1 MKTPICDFVNKYKN
15 SGKMRL
21 HMPGH
26 KGKDFL
32 GIESLDITEI
42 SGADVLY
49 NAKGIIRESEENA
62 AKLFGTKKTVYSAEG
77 SSLSIR
83 AMLYLAVLHAKENGR
98 KPIISAGRN
107 AHRVFM
113 TAAALL
119 DFEIAW
125 IFPENK
131 ENIISCDI
139 SPGYLDAFLS
149 ESTEKPSAVY
159 ITSPDYL
166 GNIADIKGISAVCKK
181 HGVLLLVD
189 NAHGAYLN
197 FLCENMHP
205 ISLGADVCCDSAHK
219 TLPVLTGG
227 AYLHISE
234 NAPEMVNE
242 YAEKAMSLFA
252 STSPSYIIMQSLD
265 MANKYIADGYPE
277 KLSKTAFSVEKL
289 KKRLS
294 DFGFELVGNEPMKLV
309 LSPKSMGYT
318 GEEIA
323 EILSKKGVECEF
335 YDPDFVVMMFTPEIG
350 DDEIDYIGNIL
361 LKTEKKEKISEKPP
375 VLSISE
381 KAMTVREAVFS
392 PSEEIGVSECE
403 GRILASS
410 AISCPPAIPI
420 IVCGEKIDKKAI
432 ECFEYYGIKKCRVVK
447 EKLE

>member
-1 MKTPICDFVNKYKN
+1 MKTPICDFVNEYKK
-15 SGKMRL
+15 SGRLRL

-32 GIESLDITEI
+32 GIEGCDITEI
-42 SGADVLY
+42 DGADVLY
-49 NAKGIIRESEENA
+49 NAKGVIRESEENA

-98 KPIISAGRN
+98 KPIIAAGRN

-119 DFEIAW
+119 DFEISW

-139 SPGYLDAFLS
+139 SPEYLDDFLS
-149 ESTEKPSAVY
+149 KEKASAVY

-166 GNIADIKGISAVCKK
+166 GNIADIKGISNVCKK

-189 NAHGAYLN
+189 NAHGAYLG
-197 FLCENMHP
+197 FLRENMHP
-205 ISLGADVCCDSAHK
+205 IELGADICCDSAHK

-234 NAPEMVNE
+234 NAPDIMSVC
-242 YAEKAMSLFA
+242 AENAMSLFA

-265 MANKYIADGYPE
+265 TANKYIADGYPE
-277 KLSKTAFSVEKL
+277 RLEKTAISVKNL
-289 KKRLS
+289 KNRLA
-294 DFGFELVGNEPMKLV
+294 DYGFDIIGNEPMKLTM
-309 LSPKSMGYT
+309 SPKSMGYT
-318 GEEIA
+318 GGEIA
-323 EILSKKGVECEF
+323 EILSANGVECEF
-335 YDPDFVVMMFTPEIG
+335 SDPDFAVMMFTPEIG
-350 DDEIDYIGNIL
+350 NGEIEHIGNIL
-361 LKTEKKEKISEKPP
+361 LNIEKREIITEKPP
-375 VLSISE
+375 VLLMPE

-392 PSEEIGVSECE
+392 PSEEIDVSECE

-420 IVCGEKIDKKAI
+420 VVCGEKIDKNAM
-432 ECFEYYGIKKCRVVK
+432 ECFEYYGIKKCRVVR
-447 EKLE
+447 

>member
-1 MKTPICDFVNKYKN
+1 MKTPICDFVNEYKK
-15 SGKMRL
+15 SGKLRL

-32 GIESLDITEI
+32 GIEGYDITEI

-49 NAKGIIRESEENA
+49 NADGIIRESEENA
-62 AKLFGTKKTVYSAEG
+62 AKLFGTAKTVYSAEG

-83 AMLYLAVLHAKENGR
+83 AMLYLAVLYAKENGR
-98 KPIISAGRN
+98 KPIIAAGRN

-125 IFPENK
+125 IFPEKK
-131 ENIISCDI
+131 ESIISCDI
-139 SPGYLDAFLS
+139 SPEYLDEFLS
-149 ESTEKPSAVY
+149 GMAEKPAAVY

-166 GNIADIKGISAVCKK
+166 GNIADIKELYAVCKK

-189 NAHGAYLN
+189 NAHGAYLR
-197 FLCENMHP
+197 FLPENIHP
-205 ISLGADVCCDSAHK
+205 ISLGADICCDSAHK

-234 NAPEMVNE
+234 NAPDIMKE
-242 YAEKAMSLFA
+242 YAENAMLLFA

-265 MANKYIADGYPE
+265 MANKYISDGYPE
-277 KLSKTAFSVEKL
+277 KLKKTAEAVDNL
-289 KKRLS
+289 KNLLS
-294 DFGFELVGNEPMKLV
+294 EYGFEIVGNEPLKLTI
-309 LSPKSMGYT
+309 SPKSMGYT

-323 EILSKKGVECEF
+323 DILSENSIECEF
-335 YDPDFVVMMFTPEIG
+335 SDPDFVVLMFTPEIG
-350 DDEIDYIGNIL
+350 NDEIENIGNIL
-361 LKTEKKEKISEKPP
+361 LKTEKREKTIAKPP
-375 VLSISE
+375 VLSMPE

-392 PSEEIGVSECE
+392 ASEEIDISECE
-403 GRILASS
+403 GKILASS

-420 IVCGEKIDKKAI
+420 TVCGEIIDKTAI
-432 ECFEYYGIKKCRVVK
+432 KCFGYYGIEKCLVVK
-447 EKLE
+447 K

>member
-1 MKTPICDFVNKYKN
+1 MKTPICDFVNEYKK

-32 GIESLDITEI
+32 GIEGYDITEI

-49 NAKGIIRESEENA
+49 DAKGIIRESEENA
-62 AKLFGTKKTVYSAEG
+62 ARLFGTAKTVYSAEG

-98 KPIISAGRN
+98 KPIIAAGRN

-113 TAAALL
+113 TAAAFL

-125 IFPENK
+125 IFPKNK

-139 SPGYLDAFLS
+139 SPDYLDGFLS
-149 ESTEKPSAVY
+149 EMAEKPAAVY

-166 GNIADIKGISAVCKK
+166 GNVADIKGISAICKK
-181 HGVLLLVD
+181 HSVLLLVD
-189 NAHGAYLN
+189 NAHGAYLG
-197 FLCENMHP
+197 FLPENMHP
-205 ISLGADVCCDSAHK
+205 ISLGADICCDSAHK

-234 NAPEMVNE
+234 NAPDMMRA
-242 YAEKAMSLFA
+242 YAQNAMSLFA

-277 KLSKTAFSVEKL
+277 KLEKTVESVKSL
-289 KKRLS
+289 KKRLF
-294 DFGFELVGNEPMKLV
+294 DYGFELIGNEPMKLT

-323 EILSKKGVECEF
+323 EILSENGIECEF
-335 YDPDFVVMMFTPEIG
+335 ADPDFVVMMFTPEISDG
-350 DDEIDYIGNIL
+350 ETEYIGNVL
-361 LKTEKKEKISEKPP
+361 LKTEKKKEITEKPP
-375 VLSISE
+375 VLSVSE
-381 KAMTVREAVFS
+381 KFMSVREAVFS
-392 PSEEIGVSECE
+392 PSEEINASECE

-432 ECFEYYGIKKCRVVK
+432 ECFEYYGIEKCNVVK
-447 EKLE
+447 

>member
-1 MKTPICDFVNKYKN
+1 MKTPICDFINEYKK

-32 GIESLDITEI
+32 GIEGYDITEI

-49 NAKGIIRESEENA
+49 DAKGIIKESEENA
-62 AKLFGTKKTVYSAEG
+62 ARLFGTAKTIYSAEG

-83 AMLYLAVLHAKENGR
+83 AMLYLVVLHAKENGR
-98 KPIISAGRN
+98 KPIIAAGRN

-125 IFPENK
+125 IFPEKK

-139 SPGYLDAFLS
+139 SPDYLDGFLS
-149 ESTEKPSAVY
+149 GMAEKPAAVY

-166 GNIADIKGISAVCKK
+166 GNVADIKGISAICKK

-189 NAHGAYLN
+189 NAHGAYLG
-197 FLCENMHP
+197 FLPKNMHP
-205 ISLGADVCCDSAHK
+205 IALGADICCDSAHK

-234 NAPEMVNE
+234 NAPDMMSA
-242 YAEKAMSLFA
+242 YAKNAMSLFA

-277 KLSKTAFSVEKL
+277 KLEKTVDSVKNL
-289 KKRLS
+289 KKRLF
-294 DFGFELVGNEPMKLV
+294 DYGFELIGNEPMKLA

-323 EILSKKGVECEF
+323 EILSENGIECEF
-335 YDPDFVVMMFTPEIG
+335 ADPDFVVMMFTPEIG
-350 DDEIDYIGNIL
+350 DDEIEYIGNVL
-361 LKTEKKEKISEKPP
+361 LKTEKKKEITEKPP
-375 VLSISE
+375 VLSVPE
-381 KAMTVREAVFS
+381 KVTSVREAVFS
-392 PSEEIGVSECE
+392 PSEEIIASECE

-432 ECFEYYGIKKCRVVK
+432 ECFEYYGIEKCNVVK
-447 EKLE
+447 

>member
-1 MKTPICDFVNKYKN
+1 MKTPICDFVNEYKN
-15 SGKMRL
+15 SGKLRL

-32 GIESLDITEI
+32 GIEGYDITEI

-49 NAKGIIRESEENA
+49 DANGIIKESEENA
-62 AKLFGTKKTVYSAEG
+62 AKLFNTAKTVYSAEG

-98 KPIISAGRN
+98 KPIIAAGRN

-113 TAAALL
+113 TAAAFL
-119 DFEIAW
+119 DFEISW

-139 SPGYLDAFLS
+139 SPEYLDAFLS
-149 ESTEKPSAVY
+149 ESDEKPSAVY

-166 GNIADIKGISAVCKK
+166 GNIADIKGVSTVCKK

-189 NAHGAYLN
+189 NAHGAYLG
-197 FLCENMHP
+197 FLPKNMHP
-205 ISLGADVCCDSAHK
+205 IALGADICCDSAHK

-227 AYLHISE
+227 AYLHISG
-234 NAPEMVNE
+234 NAPDMMSE
-242 YAEKAMSLFA
+242 YAENAMSLFA

-277 KLSKTAFSVEKL
+277 RLEKTAISVKNL
-289 KKRLS
+289 KNRLA
-294 DFGFELVGNEPMKLV
+294 DYGFDIIGNEPMKLTM
-309 LSPKSMGYT
+309 SPKSMGYT

-323 EILSKKGVECEF
+323 EILSANGVECEF
-335 YDPDFVVMMFTPEIG
+335 FDPDFAVMMFTPEIG
-350 DDEIDYIGNIL
+350 NGEIEHIGNIL
-361 LKTEKKEKISEKPP
+361 LNIEKREIITEKPP
-375 VLSISE
+375 ALSVPE
-381 KAMTVREAVFS
+381 RVMTVREAVFS
-392 PSEEIGVSECE
+392 PSEEIDVSECE

-420 IVCGEKIDKKAI
+420 VVCGEKIDKNAM
-432 ECFEYYGIKKCRVVK
+432 ECFEYYGVKKCRVVR
-447 EKLE
+447 